1 MLKSLTESEKLTLS
15 HLLYLVTHHDAVNM
29 AVLANYGASRIGNP
43 GLPNTED
50 FATTL
55 ESLYAKSCR

>member
-1 MLKSLTESEKLTLS
+1 MKKLTESERRTLS

-29 AVLANYGASRIGNP
+29 AVLANYGASRVGNP
-43 GLPNTED
+43 GLPTSDE

-55 ESLYAKSCR
+55 ETLYTKSCS